1 MSKTA
6 NFWDK
11 VADKYAQRPVP
22 DEDVYRIKLELTQ
35 EYLKPDSRIFEFGC
49 GTGSTAIAH
58 APFAAHILATDISNR
73 MIEIA
78 REKAAKAG
86 IENVTFE
93 TLDFDEEDPDGA
105 PFDMVMAHSILHLME
120 EPERILKKAADL
132 MEEGGIL
139 VSSTGCLSEKHWFLK
154 PVIGLMRLVGKAP
167 FVNFFTV
174 KVLEEMVKDAGFQI
188 VHHWHPKGSM
198 AVFLIAQKL
207 P

>member
-6 NFWDK
+6 IFWDK
-11 VADKYAQRPVP
+11 VADKYSQRPVP
-22 DEDVYRIKLELTQ
+22 DEEVYRIKLELTQ
-35 EYLKPDSRIFEFGC
+35 EYLKPGSRVFEYGC

-58 APFAAHILATDISNR
+58 APFAGQILATDISER

-78 REKAAKAG
+78 QEKAAKA
-86 IENVTFE
+86 ELKNVTFD
-93 TLDFDEEDPDGA
+93 TLDFNEETPDGA
-105 PFDMVMAHSILHLME
+105 PFDMVMAHSILHLMD
-120 EPERILKKAADL
+120 EPARILKKTADL
-132 MEEGGIL
+132 LEPGGIF
-139 VSSTGCLSEKHWFLK
+139 VTSTGCLSEKHWFLK
-154 PVIGLMRLVGKAP
+154 PVLGLMRLVGKAP

-174 KVLEEMVKDAGFQI
+174 RTFENMVKEAGFQI